1 MNSGKLYL
9 GALAGIAA
17 GAFIGILFAPEKG
30 TVIRKKISRR
40 GRDYVDDAKEKFDDV
55 LDNIAEKFD
64 SVKDRFIKE
73 TSRVKAESV
82 N

>member
-9 GALAGIAA
+9 GALAGIAI
-17 GAFIGILFAPEKG
+17 GALIGILFAPEKG

-40 GRDYVDDAKEKFDDV
+40 GSDYVDEAKEKFDDV

-64 SVKDRFIKE
+64 TVKDRFIKG